1 MIRLAGGA
9 VLEVEVVAGPVLF
22 LWEGPFHATSPA
34 IHTVVQCLWMALV
47 WDYFPSIH
55 TRD

>member
-9 VLEVEVVAGPVLF
+9 VLEVKVVAGPVLF